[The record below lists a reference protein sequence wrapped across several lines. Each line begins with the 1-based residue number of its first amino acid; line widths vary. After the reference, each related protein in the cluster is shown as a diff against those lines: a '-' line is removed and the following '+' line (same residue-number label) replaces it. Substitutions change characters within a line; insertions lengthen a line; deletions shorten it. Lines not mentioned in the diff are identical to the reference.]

1 MPKANSKRAKRV
13 PASVPFRPLRDGQ
26 LITATIAFV
35 TVPGVKE
42 WPAATSFGAMV
53 GLHDA
58 LRRGLRRA
66 IGQRLDVLSSL
77 TGAIVVIPDTASLFI
92 HQHLNKLGIM
102 WTQLGIPVRVGVT
115 HGDIEILADADGMRN
130 AIGQPLNIAARLATT
145 SDTPGCVLHSTY
157 LEFVQNIAEEQDFLQ
172 GARAV
177 ALVGKA
183 HDRDK
188 MKGRKVTSRAFPTI
202 SRLDATQLPVT
213 RAKSV
218 NAVAIGYDLPRFSAG
233 DRSELSKRFRAV
245 GDVFNS
251 LGADGHLGPA
261 SSLYFSPGGDGGII
275 VLEVSKRFGHQ
286 AAERMTTQ
294 LLVES
299 LGKDER
305 VQVHTRVGIHYGP
318 VNVYRNAGG
327 VLRPTGPVCFIADA
341 IASDQKPGGSRP
353 SSVVFSEVFRD
364 VVGEGNNEFF
374 SQAFKELPPLPNGP
388 AKGIKRFIRQPAG
401 STVEEEPYKQLTQKP
416 TSWEPAP

>member
-1 MPKANSKRAKRV
+1 
-13 PASVPFRPLRDGQ
+13 
-26 LITATIAFV
+26 
-35 TVPGVKE
+35 
-42 WPAATSFGAMV
+42 
-53 GLHDA
+53 
-58 LRRGLRRA
+58 
-66 IGQRLDVLSSL
+66 
-77 TGAIVVIPDTASLFI
+77 
-92 HQHLNKLGIM
+92 
-102 WTQLGIPVRVGVT
+102 
-115 HGDIEILADADGMRN
+115 
-130 AIGQPLNIAARLATT
+130 
-145 SDTPGCVLHSTY
+145 
-157 LEFVQNIAEEQDFLQ
+157 
-172 GARAV
+172 
-177 ALVGKA
+177 
-183 HDRDK
+183 
-188 MKGRKVTSRAFPTI
+188 
-202 SRLDATQLPVT
+202 
-213 RAKSV
+213 
-218 NAVAIGYDLPRFSAG
+218 
-233 DRSELSKRFRAV
+233 V